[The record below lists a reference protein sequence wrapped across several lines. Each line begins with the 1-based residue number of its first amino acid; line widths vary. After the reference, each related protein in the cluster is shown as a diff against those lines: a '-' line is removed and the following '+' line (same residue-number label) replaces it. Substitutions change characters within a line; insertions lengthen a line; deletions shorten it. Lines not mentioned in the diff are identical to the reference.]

1 MEQNRA
7 RAICA
12 DRTPMN
18 DRQQPYSAILAG
30 MRLLIVEDEFIVTLD
45 IERVLESAGVAEI
58 VSAGRVADAL
68 QALDEGS
75 NFDLALVDLKLERD
89 SALPVVERLAA
100 LAIPF
105 VILTGSP
112 DTAETRSFPRAP
124 VVGKPFDDATLMAA
138 LELALSSAPPGRD
151 GG

>member
-75 NFDLALVDLKLERD
+75 NFDLALVDRD

-112 DTAETRSFPRAP
+112 DTAETRSFPQAP